1 VLTEERAMKK
11 EKSLGRWLHRS
22 RNAFMGAADAVRRAT
37 DRSVQVLEDAR
48 RLQALVASPDGTVW
62 GGLGNGLLVQWDA
75 GGNRVNE
82 LPIVPVAVKCL
93 LVVGSCL
100 WVGYTNGKIQA

>member
-1 VLTEERAMKK
+1 
-11 EKSLGRWLHRS
+11 
-22 RNAFMGAADAVRRAT
+22 MGAADAVRRAT

-82 LPIVPVAVKCL
+82 LLVAPVAVKCL